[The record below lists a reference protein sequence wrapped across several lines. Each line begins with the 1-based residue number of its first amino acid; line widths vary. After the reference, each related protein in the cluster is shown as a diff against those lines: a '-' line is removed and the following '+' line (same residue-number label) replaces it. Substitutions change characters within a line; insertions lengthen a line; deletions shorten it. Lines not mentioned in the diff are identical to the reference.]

1 MGSLLGPAGGAA
13 RSGAGREVI
22 PRFALAR
29 PTSIA
34 EAFDAWDAAAGD
46 AAWYAGGTELLQVMK
61 MGLARAGTLIDL
73 KRLPELRGVTLDEG
87 ALVIGAGTTHRE
99 IEQSDVVRRELP
111 ALAAL
116 EAHVANV
123 RVRNQGTLGGN
134 LAFAEPHSDPA
145 TFLLACGATVTLTSA
160 RGNRSLPMS
169 DFVVG
174 PFTTARDADEMLVS
188 IRVPRAAIGEGR
200 GYAKAKFRERPA
212 VSVGVAL
219 RVEAGR
225 VSAATVAVG
234 SMTEAPVLVLDAA
247 EALVGAHASSEGI
260 DAALVE
266 ARPHVQSIEAEDD
279 LDGSAEYKQHLAGVL
294 LGRAAHAAATEA
306 SARA

>member
-1 MGSLLGPAGGAA
+1 LGPLLGQARDAA
-13 RSGAGREVI
+13 RRGVGGEVI

-73 KRLPELRGVTLDEG
+73 KRLPELHGVALDDG
-87 ALVIGAGTTHRE
+87 TLVIGAGTTHRE
-99 IEQSDVVRRELP
+99 IEYSDLVRRELP

-145 TFLLACGATVTLTSA
+145 TFLLACGATVTLAST
-160 RGNRSLPMS
+160 RGERSLPMK
-169 DFVVG
+169 DFLVG
-174 PFTTARDADEMLVS
+174 PFTTAREADELLVS
-188 IRVPRAAIGEGR
+188 IRVARAAPGEGR

-212 VSVGVAL
+212 VSVGVSL

-225 VSAATVAVG
+225 VGAATVAVG
-234 SMTEAPVLVLDAA
+234 SMTEAPVLVPEAA
-247 EALVGAHASSEGI
+247 GALVGAHASAEGI
-260 DAALVE
+260 DAALTE
-266 ARPHVQSIEAEDD
+266 ARPHVQAIEAEDD
-279 LDGSAEYKQHLAGVL
+279 LDGSADYKQHLAGVL

>member
-1 MGSLLGPAGGAA
+1 M
-13 RSGAGREVI
+13 I

-34 EAFDAWDAAAGD
+34 EAFGAWEAAGGD

-61 MGLARAGTLIDL
+61 MGLARVGTLIDL
-73 KRLPELRGVTLDEG
+73 KRLPELRGISVDGDG

-99 IEQSDVVRRELP
+99 IERSELVRRELP

-116 EAHVANV
+116 EAHVANL

-134 LAFAEPHSDPA
+134 VAFAEPHSDPA
-145 TFLLACGATVTLTSA
+145 TFLLACGASVALVSP
-160 RGNRSLPMS
+160 RGERTLPMA

-174 PFTTARDADEMLVS
+174 PFATARDADEILVS
-188 IRVPRAAIGEGR
+188 IRIPRARAGEGR

-219 RVEAGR
+219 HVEGAR
-225 VSAATVAVG
+225 AVAATVAIG
-234 SMTEAPVLVLDAA
+234 SMTDTPVLVPEAAAAFGGARADETGIDEAARHARPHLEALDAA
-247 EALVGAHASSEGI
+247 
-260 DAALVE
+260 
-266 ARPHVQSIEAEDD
+266 DD
-279 LDGSAEYKQHLAGVL
+279 LDGSADYKRHLAGVL
-294 LGRAAHAAATEA
+294 LRRAARDAVAE
-306 SARA
+306 ARARA